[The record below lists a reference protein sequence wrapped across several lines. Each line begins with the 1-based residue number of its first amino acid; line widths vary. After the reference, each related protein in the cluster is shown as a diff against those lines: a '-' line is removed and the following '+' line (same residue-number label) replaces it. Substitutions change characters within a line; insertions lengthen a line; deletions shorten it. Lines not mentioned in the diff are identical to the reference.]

1 MLPTRSSPSATP
13 ALSTLQAC
21 LTTWAAWP
29 LAPAVLSSPSVP
41 PAPSVLAVPQTHV
54 LLGCL
59 RGCWS
64 SQATSHRTRITHTP
78 MSFLIDSLVPAG
90 VLGRALGMHWLA
102 QRHALNTPCRP
113 VAGPAQTSVFPS
125 FYSATTH
132 VHFLTMN
139 LLCDAHFTN
148 SSCFLQGSNHCKA
161 KPAQP
166 LCLILE
172 SLRLFSS

>member
-64 SQATSHRTRITHTP
+64 SQATSHRTRITHTYVVP
-78 MSFLIDSLVPAG
+78 DRLPSACLSAGQSARNALVSTETCPEYPLPARSWPSTDLRVSFLLLSDYA
-90 VLGRALGMHWLA
+90 RAL
-102 QRHALNTPCRP
+102 LN
-113 VAGPAQTSVFPS
+113 
-125 FYSATTH
+125 YE
-132 VHFLTMN
+132 
-139 LLCDAHFTN
+139 FT
-148 SSCFLQGSNHCKA
+148 L
-161 KPAQP
+161 
-166 LCLILE
+166 
-172 SLRLFSS
+172 